1 MTRKAKKTP
10 LTEFERDSIWMSYR
24 YCIGRSTI
32 AAHHRATEIADFLRT
47 KEVSKDRMSF
57 NAEDINQSIN
67 DILRMTHNF
76 WYEDYTMQHN
86 GDFRPWMAF
95 MEFIKETG
103 INNASDLSTYVNIH
117 YNPFKKEKFSHEVDP
132 DKRKS
137 YADIMEVEDL
147 KIWSD
152 LAAWMDNRCH
162 HIAHCHFEGEDID
175 VEYFD
180 SYKFYFDKNGFE
192 IKAVKVP
199 VDTWDGQVDRWIEE
213 EYIISID

>member
-1 MTRKAKKTP
+1 MSRKVKKTP

-32 AAHHRATEIADFLRT
+32 ASHYRATEIADFLRT
-47 KEVSKDRMSF
+47 KEVTEDGMAF
-57 NAEDINQSIN
+57 NAEDINKSIM
-67 DILRMTHNF
+67 DVLRIAYDF

-86 GDFRPWMAF
+86 GNFKPWMAF
-95 MEFIKETG
+95 VEFLKETG

-117 YNPFKKEKFSHEVDP
+117 YNPFKKEKFTHEVDP
-132 DKRKS
+132 SKRKA

-152 LAAWMDNRCH
+152 LASWMDNRCH

-175 VEYFD
+175 IEYFD
-180 SYKFYFDKNGFE
+180 SYTFNIDQNGFE
-192 IKAVKVP
+192 VEAVKIP
-199 VDTWDGQVDRWIEE
+199 VDDWNGQNDIRIEDS
-213 EYIISID
+213 YIFSID